1 MTLGPRTGAITAG
14 TAGSAT
20 FTVTTA
26 NIANGTAGKLHLV
39 HRLPRENPRI
49 RAGRNRP
56 VGDGSQQQ
64 CVDSD
69 HGGND
74 LCGGRVVLLH
84 GDLGSTSSAVATMT
98 VASPPLT
105 VYTGGCNGSA
115 YGYWYGT
122 SGSTPSWVSCPS
134 GNENVNSIAV
144 SGSTVYVGGVAAA
157 GRGYWYGTAGSTP
170 TWVSCPSGSEDIN
183 SIAVSGSTVYI
194 TGSNGSAAGYWYGVG
209 GSTPPGSPA
218 PAAAPVASIRSRSRT
233 LQSI

>member
-1 MTLGPRTGAITAG
+1 MALQANFTWYTDSSGKTPASAPAGIAPSVTAVNNSAS
-14 TAGSAT
+14 TVTMAATTSAVAGSYYFAAT
-20 FTVTTA
+20 F
-26 NIANGTAGKLHLV
+26 
-39 HRLPRENPRI
+39 
-49 RAGRNRP
+49 
-56 VGDGSQQQ
+56 
-64 CVDSD
+64 
-69 HGGND
+69 
-74 LCGGRVVLLH
+74 
-84 GDLGSTSSAVATMT
+84 GSTSSAVATMT

-170 TWVSCPSGSEDIN
+170 TWVSCPSGSEDVN

-194 TGSNGSAAGYWYGVG
+194 
-209 GSTPPGSPA
+209 PA
-218 PAAAPVASIRSRSRT
+218 PTVRLPDTGMA
-233 LQSI
+233 